1 MTLPVEFSGA
11 AATDLEAIADY
22 IGQDNP
28 NRALSFTR
36 ELVARCKRIAIQP
49 RAFPPRDEFG
59 SGIRAAVHG
68 SYVILYAERNDR
80 LVIERI
86 VHGARDLDNLHQ

>member
-11 AATDLEAIADY
+11 SEADLEAIADY

-28 NRALSFTR
+28 KRALSFIR

-68 SYVILYAERNDR
+68 ATSSCTPNAMT
-80 LVIERI
+80 
-86 VHGARDLDNLHQ
+86 GW

>member
-1 MTLPVEFSGA
+1 VTLPVEFSGESEA
-11 AATDLEAIADY
+11 DLEAIADY

-28 NRALSFTR
+28 KRALSFTR

-68 SYVILYAERNDR
+68 SYLILYAERDDR

-86 VHGARDLDNLHQ
+86 VHGVRDLDNLDQ

>member
-1 MTLPVEFSGA
+1 VTLPVEFSGA
-11 AATDLEAIADY
+11 AAADLEAIADY

-28 NRALSFTR
+28 KRALSFTR
-36 ELVARCKRIAIQP
+36 ELVARCKRIDIQP

-68 SYVILYAERNDR
+68 SYLILYAERNDR
-80 LVIERI
+80 FGDRANRAWCAGL
-86 VHGARDLDNLHQ
+86 G

>member
-11 AATDLEAIADY
+11 AEIDLEAIADY
-22 IGQDNP
+22 IGQGNP
-28 NRALSFTR
+28 KRALSFTR

-49 RAFPPRDEFG
+49 RAFPLRDEFG
-59 SGIRAAVHG
+59 SGIGAAVHS
-68 SYVILYAERNDR
+68 SYLILYAERNDR

-86 VHGARDLDNLHQ
+86 AQGARDLDGLNR

>member
-1 MTLPVEFSGA
+1 VTLPVEFSGA
-11 AATDLEAIADY
+11 AALDLEAIADY

-28 NRALSFTR
+28 KRALSFTR

-68 SYVILYAERNDR
+68 SYLILYAERNER

-86 VHGARDLDNLHQ
+86 VHGARDLDKLDQ

>member
-1 MTLPVEFSGA
+1 VTLPVEFAGA
-11 AATDLEAIADY
+11 AAVDLEAIADY

-28 NRALSFTR
+28 KRALSFTR

-68 SYVILYAERNDR
+68 SYLILYAERNDR

-86 VHGARDLDNLHQ
+86 VHGARDLDNLDQ

>member
-11 AATDLEAIADY
+11 AEADLEAIADY

-28 NRALSFTR
+28 KRALSFIR

-49 RAFPPRDEFG
+49 RVFPPRDEFG

-68 SYVILYAERNDR
+68 SYLILYAERDDR

-86 VHGARDLDNLHQ
+86 VHGARDLDNLDR

>member
-1 MTLPVEFSGA
+1 VTLPVEFAGA
-11 AATDLEAIADY
+11 AAVDLEAIADY

-28 NRALSFTR
+28 KRALSFTR
-36 ELVARCKRIAIQP
+36 ELVARCKRIALQS

-68 SYVILYAERNDR
+68 SYLILYAERNDR

-86 VHGARDLDNLHQ
+86 VHGARDLDNLDQ

>member
-1 MTLPVEFSGA
+1 VTLPVEFAGA
-11 AATDLEAIADY
+11 AAVDLEAIADY
-22 IGQDNP
+22 IGQDSAK
-28 NRALSFTR
+28 RALSFTR

-68 SYVILYAERNDR
+68 SYLILYAERNER

-86 VHGARDLDNLHQ
+86 VHGARDLDNLDL

>member
-11 AATDLEAIADY
+11 AAADLEAIADY

-28 NRALSFTR
+28 KHALSFTR

-49 RAFPPRDEFG
+49 RTFPPRDEFG

-68 SYVILYAERNDR
+68 SYLILYAERNER

-86 VHGARDLDNLHQ
+86 VHGARDLDNLDQ